1 MLLFVNQRYLYL
13 YMLNNFLNFKNKI
26 FTVGVG
32 VVAGAGAG
40 AGPKN
45 GSGSTQKQ
53 RLWQPCATLVLMSL
67 KKKSFE
73 DSYFQQL

>member
-13 YMLNNFLNFKNKI
+13 YMLTNFLNFKNKI

-45 GSGSTQKQ
+45 GPGSTQKQ
-53 RLWQPCATLVLMSL
+53 RLWQLGCPRISL
-67 KKKSFE
+67 RSVTEGKRSEIF
-73 DSYFQQL
+73 